1 MKGSKQDRR
10 DTIVA
15 HFAEAEFLI
24 ADTFTQPT
32 RLPSSNASA
41 AQSQHHRCA
50 AWLRASGWSAAA
62 CMYTSG
68 QHLADLGGLRAHGG
82 KIDDEN
88 RCRSSGSTRRRSA
101 AGLA

>member
-10 DTIVA
+10 DAIVA
-15 HFAEAEFLI
+15 HVADAEFLI

-41 AQSQHHRCA
+41 AQSQHHRCG

-62 CMYTSG
+62 CMY
-68 QHLADLGGLRAHGG
+68 
-82 KIDDEN
+82 
-88 RCRSSGSTRRRSA
+88 SSGNTSPILGVRGPTAARSTTRTA
-101 AGLA
+101 AAHRGPHADDL